1 MKEKE
6 NWLEVEKNSCL
17 TEEAES
23 LRSVQSCVYDKSGK
37 KILLSASTR
46 SLPIVVRFVNQV
58 FRTKRVP
65 FKFVIEHRKKKA
77 VPASSL
83 AKYFD
88 LLRMMTSLYSRRFY
102 YAPALALFFDCF
114 ADHDI
119 CHCTL
124 KDPNRPAFNGGLEAA
139 VFNDF
144 VKMLRE
150 EGIRVNVTKKMNDW
164 QNAIDENAK
173 RLTRYVDALFERHA
187 RLMVVRVDL
196 LYKIACLD
204 EKQIEASKQTMV
216 REDRDDLWFLYGDK
230 EIKFDALE
238 TQARFDVKELI
249 EDRKHLFENMRSKP
263 SLFEHMVGYVW
274 RIEWSR
280 IGGYHLHV
288 AFFFDGSK
296 VKKDAWLGDQ
306 IGQYWVDVITTG
318 RGIYHNCNR
327 FKAQYGDLWG
337 IGEVNYHDTEKRA
350 KLMRALG
357 YLAKRSQ
364 YVYVKPSVKCNLF
377 STGHMP
383 AQKPAVGRPRKKG
396 REVSA

>member
-1 MKEKE
+1 MKEKA
-6 NWLEVEKNSCL
+6 NRLEVEKNSHL

-23 LRSVQSCVYDKSGK
+23 LHGVQNCVYDKSGK
-37 KILLSASTR
+37 KILLGSSTR

-58 FRTKRVP
+58 FRTKKVP
-65 FKFVIEHRKKKA
+65 FNIVTEHNKKKA
-77 VPASSL
+77 IPASSL

-88 LLRMMTSLYSRRFY
+88 LLRMMTNLYSRRLH

-114 ADHDI
+114 TDHDI

-124 KDPNRPAFNGGLEAA
+124 KGPNRPAFNGGLEAE

-150 EGIRVNVTKKMNDW
+150 EGARVNVTRKMNDW

-173 RLTRYVDALFERHA
+173 RLTRYVDALFERYA

-204 EKQIEASKQTMV
+204 EKQIEASKEATV
-216 REDRDDLWFLYGDK
+216 REDWDDQWFLYGDK

-249 EDRKHLFENMRSKP
+249 KDRNHLFENMRSKP

-288 AFFFDGSK
+288 AFLFDGSK

-306 IGQYWVDVITTG
+306 IGQYWVDVITKG
-318 RGIYHNCNR
+318 RGLYHNCNR
-327 FKAQYGDLWG
+327 SKAQYGEMWG
-337 IGEVNYHDTEKRA
+337 IGEVNYHDTEKRT
-350 KLMRALG
+350 KLMRALS
-357 YLAKRSQ
+357 YLAKRNQ

-377 STGHMP
+377 GTGHMP
-383 AQKPAVGRPRKKG
+383 DAKPLAGRPRKTDPGK
-396 REVSA
+396 A